1 MYCWHGDPPMHAF
14 DRQCACEVEMP
25 NGMPAFL
32 VKRLSIP
39 QKKTCIE
46 GEPGDLS
53 VLRGTRFAFMLF
65 SSILVHVL
73 AISFCSSLCFLFLL
87 VFDIRCLDTI
97 AKWFVSVGFWYRQIL
112 RELRL
117 NHLVDAGDGTPCTA
131 RARVNLW
138 SIGQLNEGCSV
149 VYPQNTRCLRCFIDT
164 LFEVLKMWQKSSS
177 L

>member
-1 MYCWHGDPPMHAF
+1 MHAF

-39 QKKTCIE
+39 QKTCIE

-65 SSILVHVL
+65 SSILDHVL

-87 VFDIRCLDTI
+87 VFDIRCLNTI
-97 AKWFVSVGFWYRQIL
+97 AKWFVSVGP
-112 RELRL
+112 
-117 NHLVDAGDGTPCTA
+117 LVSPNSSRTQTQSP
-131 RARVNLW
+131 R
-138 SIGQLNEGCSV
+138 GC
-149 VYPQNTRCLRCFIDT
+149 R
-164 LFEVLKMWQKSSS
+164 
-177 L
+177 